1 MNQKTHFTLSFYH
14 LNLSVRDTL
23 EYVQNRKSYPKNMW
37 EAKNNTFKL
46 AFRENSPFNGFC
58 DHNGEN
64 GELVRN
70 QLKEMYDLCYG
81 DEQTFVSIE
90 GDEVKPD
97 HSLNLR
103 VLDYIIPLRQSLTN
117 IVRAYV
123 NNQKEENTLEP
134 GVEELIQLDDDFYR
148 IICSMILS
156 DLLFNVHFVEFNKAM
171 QETQGKE
178 SPQSNFCVNDIKKVI
193 GMFNF
198 VRQNARPDFVEF
210 QECAKQMELG
220 IGYISGQPLPEG
232 STFRAEF
239 DKIIQ
244 GWFAQVARLEPVW
257 REKHQFIWG
266 QLVEYERNIQAQQ
279 AKAAEQAK
287 ADEDK

>member
-37 EAKNNTFKL
+37 EAKKNTFNL

-58 DHNGEN
+58 DHNGEDGN
-64 GELVRN
+64 LVRN
-70 QLKEMYDLCYG
+70 QLKEMYETCYG
-81 DEQTFVSIE
+81 DEQTFVSFE
-90 GDEVKPD
+90 GDQVKPD
-97 HSLNLR
+97 HSLNLK
-103 VLDYIIPLRQSLTN
+103 VLDYILPLRQSLTN
-117 IVRAYV
+117 IIRAYLK
-123 NNQKEENTLEP
+123 NQKEENTLEP

-148 IICSMILS
+148 IICSMILA

-198 VRQNARPDFVEF
+198 IKQNARPDFVEF
-210 QECAKQMELG
+210 QECANQMELG

-232 STFRAEF
+232 SSFRAEF

-244 GWFAQVARLEPVW
+244 SWFAQVARLEPVW

-266 QLVEYERNIQAQQ
+266 QLVEYERNLQAQQ
-279 AKAAEQAK
+279 AAAAK
-287 ADEDK
+287 TEESK